1 MNTGFQFNYNLA
13 NQLSTFYKPAFF
25 PYSRALLDIV
35 AGADTPTINATA
47 TTTMATGTVGASASD
62 DGAGVDRGRRRSR
75 STAGDDDAAATRS
88 SPHSDSASPFVG
100 AASDGGGA
108 PHRRHPLNVDKYMLA
123 HQQRHGQVDGCD
135 VHRRQQHDC
144 AGESID
150 DKPPHVVSQDMSAG
164 ELYRSFE
171 DTLHE

>member
-35 AGADTPTINATA
+35 AGVDTPTINAT
-47 TTTMATGTVGASASD
+47 TTMTTATVGAS
-62 DGAGVDRGRRRSR
+62 DGGDVDRGRRQRR
-75 STAGDDDAAATRS
+75 HTADDDDDAPATRS
-88 SPHSDSASPFVG
+88 SQHFDSTQPLV
-100 AASDGGGA
+100 AAAAATDGGGGGA

-123 HQQRHGQVDGCD
+123 HQQRNGQVDGCD
-135 VHRRQQHDC
+135 VHRQQQHDC
-144 AGESID
+144 SGESID